1 MYKRGESAMQTVQD
15 AKLGEE
21 VARSL
26 LEGSGFAGFS
36 FSTQFTLRFSRS
48 RPDTYVGKALPAEIE
63 IVLHGAWRF
72 GEENDWRGHVMRTAP
87 TDAVEPEEPV
97 QAWELAHL
105 RWTDGATVQSV
116 LVADGALW
124 IRFENGRI
132 LTALAETDDGD
143 TAWAIAV
150 AGVPEPDSSWS
161 VLSAGGAVFVRTPH
175 PNGE

>member
-1 MYKRGESAMQTVQD
+1 MQTVQD
-15 AKLGEE
+15 SKVGEE

-48 RPDTYVGKALPAEIE
+48 RPDTYAGKALPAEIE
-63 IVLHGAWRF
+63 IVLHGSWRF
-72 GEENDWRGHVMRTAP
+72 GEENEWREHVARIAP
-87 TDAVEPEEPV
+87 TNAVEPEEPV

-105 RWTDGATVQSV
+105 RWTDGATVRS
-116 LVADGALW
+116 LLIADGALS

-132 LTALAETDDGD
+132 LTALAETDGGD

-150 AGVPEPDSSWS
+150 AGVPESDFSWS
-161 VLSAGGAVFVRTPH
+161 VVSAGGEVFVRTPH
-175 PNGE
+175 PDGD